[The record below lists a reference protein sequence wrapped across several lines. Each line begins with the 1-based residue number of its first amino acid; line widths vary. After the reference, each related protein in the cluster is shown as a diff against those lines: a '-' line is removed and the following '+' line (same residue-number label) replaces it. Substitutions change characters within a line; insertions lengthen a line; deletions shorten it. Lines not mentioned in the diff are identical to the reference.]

1 MTTDSALALPL
12 RPEIEALETS
22 GIQQIMDLGIGRADT
37 IPLYVGEGDR
47 PTPAFIVDAA
57 VAALREGRTFYTH
70 KRGLPELRQAIAD
83 YHARLYG
90 LAPEAARISV
100 TASGMTAIVLILQA
114 ILRPGDKVAVV
125 SPIWPNVVAA
135 VRIAG
140 GEVVEVGLDPLPDGT
155 FHLDLGKLEAVLK
168 AGVRALFIA
177 SPGNP
182 TGWMLEAEEQQAI
195 LELCR
200 RYGTWLLADEVYHR
214 FTYDRP
220 QAPSFLALA
229 APDEPVIGIQSFSK
243 AWAMTGWRLGWL
255 VHPPALGEVFGR
267 LIEFSTSG
275 GQPFLQAGALAAIQ
289 QGEPYVA
296 ETVERC
302 RSNGE
307 IVFQALAD
315 LPRLRLARPRAA
327 FYSFF
332 AVEGVEDSLAF
343 AKRLLLE
350 TGVGLAPGSAF
361 GRAGEGYLRLCFAS
375 SPARLTK
382 AMDRLRPALS

>member
-1 MTTDSALALPL
+1 MLTDTTFALPL

-22 GIQQIMDLGIGRADT
+22 GIQQVMDLGIGRADA
-37 IPLYVGEGDR
+37 IPLYVGEGDQ

-57 VAALREGRTFYTH
+57 VAALRAGQTFYTH

-90 LAPEAARISV
+90 LSVGPERVSV

-114 ILRPGDKVAVV
+114 IIRPGDKVAVV
-125 SPIWPNVVAA
+125 SPIWPNIVSA

-140 GEVVEVGLDPLPDGT
+140 GEVVEVGLDALADGN
-155 FHLDLGKLEAVLK
+155 FRLDLDKLAAALDDG
-168 AGVRALFIA
+168 ARALFIA

-182 TGWMLEAEEQQAI
+182 TGWMMEAEEQQAV
-195 LELCR
+195 LDLCR
-200 RYGTWLLADEVYHR
+200 RRGVWLLADEVYHR

-229 APDEPVIGIQSFSK
+229 APDEPVIVINSFSK

-275 GQPFLQAGALAAIQ
+275 SQPFLQAGALAAIQ
-289 QGEPYVA
+289 QGESFVA

-307 IVFQALAD
+307 LVFQALAN

-332 AVEGVEDSLAF
+332 AVAGVDDSLAF
-343 AKRLLLE
+343 AKQILRE

-375 SPARLTK
+375 SPARLAT